1 MDLASTASADAGTTT
16 NAGTSGN
23 AGTIGNAGTSGN
35 AGTIGNAG
43 VPNAA
48 DPAFAGGNE
57 SARVPSSAY
66 LAAHTE
72 REPGTVSVT
81 EVVASGECASANI
94 DGGPIAADATPIMA
108 SLPNPSAVPATSL
121 VCSSAHTTSRSLPA
135 QPDSYTGLSD
145 ASDS

>member
-23 AGTIGNAGTSGN
+23 AGTGTS
-35 AGTIGNAG
+35 GNAG

-48 DPAFAGGNE
+48 DPVFAGGDE
-57 SARVPSSAY
+57 PARVPSSAY

-81 EVVASGECASANI
+81 EVVASGECASVS
-94 DGGPIAADATPIMA
+94 AALEGATGRTCL
-108 SLPNPSAVPATSL
+108 SFEVSL
-121 VCSSAHTTSRSLPA
+121 VVSHQGLADYSSSSKPIEVGPASASASSDTNAPPTANLPGGGCSMK
-135 QPDSYTGLSD
+135 
-145 ASDS
+145 